1 MRHNLMLMVFAAVVL
16 TAGASL
22 AASPAVRQEASK
34 EKGGDS
40 ERAVKMKDMP
50 AAVQQ
55 TVREQSRGAKIRGLS
70 VETENG
76 VTNYEVELRVNGHA
90 RDVLIDPS
98 GAVVSVEEQVALA
111 SLPSGSEG
119 RHRAKRGPRP
129 RRPRRVNQQR
139 RRGRGVRG
147 ARQTRTQDRRD
158 KGRPRRAVDSVMTG
172 VKLKGEG
179 REGRARGCFKLSR
192 SSRRVWL

>member
-1 MRHNLMLMVFAAVVL
+1 MVL
-16 TAGASL
+16 TAGAMR
-22 AASPAVRQEASK
+22 AASPGARQEASK

-40 ERAVKMKDMP
+40 ERSVKMRDLP

-76 VTNYEVELRVNGHA
+76 LTNYEVELRVNGHT

-111 SLPSGSEG
+111 SLPAAVRTAIVQAAGGG
-119 RHRAKRGPRP
+119 RVVLVESISKAGVVEAYEAH
-129 RRPRRVNQQR
+129 V
-139 RRGRGVRG
+139 RRGRKTVEVKVGPDG
-147 ARQTRTQDRRD
+147 QTI
-158 KGRPRRAVDSVMTG
+158 P
-172 VKLKGEG
+172 
-179 REGRARGCFKLSR
+179 
-192 SSRRVWL
+192 

>member
-1 MRHNLMLMVFAAVVL
+1 MLMVFAAAVL

-40 ERAVKMKDMP
+40 ERSVKMSELP
-50 AAVQQ
+50 AAVRE

-76 VTNYEVELRVNGHA
+76 VTNYEVELRVNGRA

-111 SLPSGSEG
+111 SLPEAAREAIVRSANGG
-119 RHRAKRGPRP
+119 RVVLVESISKGGVVEMYEAH
-129 RRPRRVNQQR
+129 V
-139 RRGRGVRG
+139 RRGRKTVEIKVG
-147 ARQTRTQDRRD
+147 ADGQLI
-158 KGRPRRAVDSVMTG
+158 P
-172 VKLKGEG
+172 
-179 REGRARGCFKLSR
+179 
-192 SSRRVWL
+192 

>member
-1 MRHNLMLMVFAAVVL
+1 MRHNLMLLVFAAAVL

-22 AASPAVRQEASK
+22 AASPVARQESK

-70 VETENG
+70 IETENG

-111 SLPSGSEG
+111 SLPADVRSAIVRSANGG
-119 RHRAKRGPRP
+119 RVVLVESISKGGAVEAYEAHVKRGRKTVEIKVGPDGQLIP
-129 RRPRRVNQQR
+129 
-139 RRGRGVRG
+139 
-147 ARQTRTQDRRD
+147 
-158 KGRPRRAVDSVMTG
+158 
-172 VKLKGEG
+172 
-179 REGRARGCFKLSR
+179 
-192 SSRRVWL
+192 

>member
-1 MRHNLMLMVFAAVVL
+1 MLMAFAAAVL

-22 AASPAVRQEASK
+22 AASPVVRQEASK
-34 EKGGDS
+34 EKGGES
-40 ERAVKMKDMP
+40 EHSVKMKDLP

-76 VTNYEVELRVNGHA
+76 VTNYEVELQVNGHG

-111 SLPSGSEG
+111 SLPAEVRAAIVRSAG
-119 RHRAKRGPRP
+119 RG
-129 RRPRRVNQQR
+129 RVVIVESISKGGAVEAYEAHV
-139 RRGRGVRG
+139 RRGR
-147 ARQTRTQDRRD
+147 RTVEIKVGPD
-158 KGRPRRAVDSVMTG
+158 GHLIP
-172 VKLKGEG
+172 
-179 REGRARGCFKLSR
+179 
-192 SSRRVWL
+192 

>member
-1 MRHNLMLMVFAAVVL
+1 MLLVFAAAVL
-16 TAGASL
+16 MAGASL
-22 AASPAVRQEASK
+22 AASPAVWQEGSK

-40 ERAVKMKDMP
+40 EHSVKMKDLP

-76 VTNYEVELRVNGHA
+76 VTNYEVELLVNGHG

-111 SLPSGSEG
+111 SLPADVRSAIVRSAGGGRIVIVESISKGGSVEAYEA
-119 RHRAKRGPRP
+119 HVKRGRKTVEIKVGPDGQLIP
-129 RRPRRVNQQR
+129 
-139 RRGRGVRG
+139 
-147 ARQTRTQDRRD
+147 
-158 KGRPRRAVDSVMTG
+158 
-172 VKLKGEG
+172 
-179 REGRARGCFKLSR
+179 
-192 SSRRVWL
+192 

>member
-1 MRHNLMLMVFAAVVL
+1 MLMAFAAAVL

-22 AASPAVRQEASK
+22 AASPVVRQKASK
-34 EKGGDS
+34 EKGGES
-40 ERAVKMKDMP
+40 EHSVKMKELP

-76 VTNYEVELRVNGHA
+76 VTNYEVELQVNGHG

-111 SLPSGSEG
+111 SVPADVRAAIVRSAGGG
-119 RHRAKRGPRP
+119 RVVIVESISKGGAVEAYEAH
-129 RRPRRVNQQR
+129 V
-139 RRGRGVRG
+139 RRGR
-147 ARQTRTQDRRD
+147 RTVEIKVGPD
-158 KGRPRRAVDSVMTG
+158 GHLIP
-172 VKLKGEG
+172 
-179 REGRARGCFKLSR
+179 
-192 SSRRVWL
+192 

>member
-1 MRHNLMLMVFAAVVL
+1 MKRHLIMSLFAAMVL
-16 TAGASL
+16 TASVVL
-22 AASPAVRQEASK
+22 AASPVVRQEGSK

-40 ERAVKMKDMP
+40 ERSVKMKDLP

-76 VTNYEVELRVNGHA
+76 VTNYEVELLVNGHG

-111 SLPSGSEG
+111 SLPADVRSAIVRSAGGGRIVIVESISKGGSVEAYEA
-119 RHRAKRGPRP
+119 HVKRGRKTVEIKVGPDGQLIP
-129 RRPRRVNQQR
+129 
-139 RRGRGVRG
+139 
-147 ARQTRTQDRRD
+147 
-158 KGRPRRAVDSVMTG
+158 
-172 VKLKGEG
+172 
-179 REGRARGCFKLSR
+179 
-192 SSRRVWL
+192 

>member
-1 MRHNLMLMVFAAVVL
+1 MKHHLILFAFAAIVL

-22 AASPAVRQEASK
+22 ASSPAVRQEAK
-34 EKGGDS
+34 EKGDG
-40 ERAVKMKDMP
+40 ERSVKMKDLP

-76 VTNYEVELRVNGHA
+76 VTNYEVELKVNGHS

-111 SLPSGSEG
+111 SLPEAARTAIERNAGGG
-119 RHRAKRGPRP
+119 RVVIVESISKGGAVEAYEAHVKRGRKTVEIKVGPDGQLLP
-129 RRPRRVNQQR
+129 
-139 RRGRGVRG
+139 
-147 ARQTRTQDRRD
+147 
-158 KGRPRRAVDSVMTG
+158 K
-172 VKLKGEG
+172 
-179 REGRARGCFKLSR
+179 
-192 SSRRVWL
+192 

>member
-1 MRHNLMLMVFAAVVL
+1 MRHYLLLMAFAAAVL

-22 AASPAVRQEASK
+22 TASPSVRQEAK

-40 ERAVKMKDMP
+40 ERPVKMRDMP

-111 SLPSGSEG
+111 SLPAAV
-119 RHRAKRGPRP
+119 RA
-129 RRPRRVNQQR
+129 
-139 RRGRGVRG
+139 
-147 ARQTRTQDRRD
+147 AIE
-158 KGRPRRAVDSVMTG
+158 
-172 VKLKGEG
+172 L
-179 REGRARGCFKLSR
+179 RARGG
-192 SSRRVWL
+192 RVVLVESISKGGVVEAYEAHIRHGVGTREIKVGPDGQLIPE

>member
-1 MRHNLMLMVFAAVVL
+1 MLLVFAALVL
-16 TAGASL
+16 TAGVSL
-22 AASPAVRQEASK
+22 AASPAARQESK

-40 ERAVKMKDMP
+40 ERSVKMKDLP

-76 VTNYEVELRVNGHA
+76 VTNYEVELKVNGHS

-111 SLPSGSEG
+111 SLPEAARTAITHGGG
-119 RHRAKRGPRP
+119 RVVLVESISKGGAVEAYEAH
-129 RRPRRVNQQR
+129 V
-139 RRGRGVRG
+139 RRGRKTVEIKVGPDG
-147 ARQTRTQDRRD
+147 QLI
-158 KGRPRRAVDSVMTG
+158 P
-172 VKLKGEG
+172 
-179 REGRARGCFKLSR
+179 
-192 SSRRVWL
+192 